1 MDLKKILFYTLV
13 FLLGFITGKV
23 IKINV
28 SNRGGCAV
36 ARKKL
41 EELRKQMQS
50 ETSESYL

>member
-1 MDLKKILFYTLV
+1 MDFKKLLIYVLLFTV
-13 FLLGFITGKV
+13 GFIAGKA

-36 ARKKL
+36 TRKKL
-41 EELRKQMQS
+41 EVLRKQMQS